1 MNTFR
6 WCLVEYLNY
15 VNKNPAKNRNFDRE
29 LAKKPDFEGT
39 KFLAHMENKKNKINC
54 LSASGYKD
62 KASDRIYTSKQTFD
76 S

>member
-29 LAKKPDFEGT
+29 LAKKPNFEGT
-39 KFLAHMENKKNKINC
+39 KFHMENKKNKINF

-76 S
+76 N